1 MLKLRRMGTY
11 STNSQIRFKTSML
24 KSRLCDYS
32 DAYILMSVTIT
43 VTTLAAGN
51 VRTPKIKNF
60 APLTDCRNETNRTQ
74 VDNARD
80 IDIVMPIFNLIKY
93 SNVYLE
99 TSGSLWQYYRNK
111 LYLDPGCDS
120 IVDLL
125 VLNIIINRLN
135 INKK

>member
-1 MLKLRRMGTY
+1 MGTY

-32 DAYILMSVTIT
+32 DAYILGSVTIT
-43 VTTLAAGN
+43 VAALAAGN
-51 VRTPKIKNF
+51 SRSAIIKHF
-60 APLTDCRNETNRTQ
+60 APFTDCRSKTNRTQ
-74 VDNARD
+74 VHNARD
-80 IDIVMPIFNLIKY
+80 IDVVMPMFNLIKY

-99 TSGSLWQYYRNK
+99 TSGNLWQYYRNK
-111 LYLDPGCDS
+111 LFLNPGCDS

-135 INKK
+135 ISKK

>member
-32 DAYILMSVTIT
+32 DAYILGSVTIT
-43 VTTLAAGN
+43 VAALAAGN
-51 VRTPKIKNF
+51 SRSAILKNF
-60 APLTDCRNETNRTQ
+60 APFTDCRSQTNRTQ

-80 IDIVMPIFNLIKY
+80 LDVVMPMFNLIKY

-99 TSGSLWQYYRNK
+99 TSGNL
-111 LYLDPGCDS
+111 
-120 IVDLL
+120 
-125 VLNIIINRLN
+125 
-135 INKK
+135 